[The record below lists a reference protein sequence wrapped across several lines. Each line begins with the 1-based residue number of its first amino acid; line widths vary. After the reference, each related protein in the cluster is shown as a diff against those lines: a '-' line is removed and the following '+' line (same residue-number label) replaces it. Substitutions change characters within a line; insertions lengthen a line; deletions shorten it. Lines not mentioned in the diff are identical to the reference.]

1 MQGYGDKLKRAYAVE
16 AQVTCL
22 ANTVDM
28 LTAYM
33 DGVLRETPLPE
44 PVTTKL
50 HLLSSTLLQI
60 SGLQG
65 QALSRSLASLVVALT
80 QLWLSQARVPNADKT
95 ALLDAPISPGHT
107 FGPSVEE
114 ILQRSHQECEASL
127 QVALLLPPR
136 APA

>member
-80 QLWLSQARVPNADKT
+80 QLWLSQARVRKT

-107 FGPSVEE
+107 FGTSVEE